1 MSSCGKNA
9 AHPWS
14 QSDLRTLET
23 EENIYWKIST
33 EQIVFQTNKI
43 WFLHHAPFDLY
54 ASMTQT
60 CSSDLCFLQLLGTNS
75 CPDVRQLRMRTVW
88 KKKQKQRVIFWLS
101 VLLLHW
107 VDKLL
112 IAKEQRKKKPS
123 RQLPQHYQLRVFPL
137 FTLRMTGHRTYSL
150 LHTTVTVITADA
162 WAKQSDTFQMSLFKT
177 SRTSHQRERERQ
189 TLDTSQQRWE
199 LIRIYR
205 FWFHY

>member
-1 MSSCGKNA
+1 MRPLTFTLQWLRLAVLTFVFCSSWEQIHVQMFANFAWGQFEKKNKNKG
-9 AHPWS
+9 WS
-14 QSDLRTLET
+14 SGYLC
-23 EENIYWKIST
+23 YCST
-33 EQIVFQTNKI
+33 ELTSCWLPKNKE
-43 WFLHHAPFDLY
+43 
-54 ASMTQT
+54 
-60 CSSDLCFLQLLGTNS
+60 
-75 CPDVRQLRMRTVW
+75 
-88 KKKQKQRVIFWLS
+88 KKN
-101 VLLLHW
+101 
-107 VDKLL
+107 
-112 IAKEQRKKKPS
+112 S

-137 FTLRMTGHRTYSL
+137 FTLMDDRMTGHRTYSL

>member
-1 MSSCGKNA
+1 MWEKCSPSMEPIRFEDSGDGGKHLLEDKHRTNCISNKQNLIFA
-9 AHPWS
+9 PCALWPLRFND
-14 QSDLRTLET
+14 SDLQFWPLFSAALGNKFMSRCSPTSHEDSLKKK
-23 EENIYWKIST
+23 NKNKGWSSGYLCYCST
-33 EQIVFQTNKI
+33 ELTSCWLPKNKE
-43 WFLHHAPFDLY
+43 
-54 ASMTQT
+54 
-60 CSSDLCFLQLLGTNS
+60 
-75 CPDVRQLRMRTVW
+75 
-88 KKKQKQRVIFWLS
+88 KKN
-101 VLLLHW
+101 
-107 VDKLL
+107 
-112 IAKEQRKKKPS
+112 S

>member
-1 MSSCGKNA
+1 MWEKCSPSMEPIRFEDSGDGGKHLLEDKHRTNCISNKQNLIFA
-9 AHPWS
+9 PCALWPLRFND
-14 QSDLRTLET
+14 SDLQFWPLF
-23 EENIYWKIST
+23 SAALG
-33 EQIVFQTNKI
+33 NK
-43 WFLHHAPFDLY
+43 FM
-54 ASMTQT
+54 SR
-60 CSSDLCFLQLLGTNS
+60 CSPTSHEDSL
-75 CPDVRQLRMRTVW
+75 
-88 KKKQKQRVIFWLS
+88 KKKTKTKGDLPVICVIAPLSWQVADCQRT
-101 VLLLHW
+101 
-107 VDKLL
+107 
-112 IAKEQRKKKPS
+112 KKKKNS

-137 FTLRMTGHRTYSL
+137 FTLMDDRMTGHRTYSL